1 MVRMDETN
9 LQILQLLQNNARMTV
24 TDVAKAV
31 HRSESTVRE
40 RIGSL
45 ERAGVLLRYEARVD
59 WAQAGL
65 PATAVLRARCD
76 LGQLPEVA
84 KQLAAIP
91 NVIRA
96 LLMTGPKPIFVMM
109 RVRDLQQLHAIL
121 REHVA
126 PGALTEVDAE
136 IALESLV
143 ERRPPGPGSTSA
155 VTNGRPLG
163 HLAADAAPASVTAGA
178 WTSPAHST
186 PERSSDH
193 LS

>member
-9 LQILQLLQNNARMTV
+9 IRILQLLQQNARMTV
-24 TDVAKAV
+24 TDVAKQV
-31 HRSESTVRE
+31 GRSESTVRE
-40 RIGSL
+40 RITSL
-45 ERAGVLLRYEARVD
+45 EMAGVLLRYEARVD

-76 LGQLPEVA
+76 LARLPEVS
-84 KQLAAIP
+84 KQLSAIP

-96 LLMTGPKPIFVMM
+96 MLMTGPKPILVLM

-136 IALESLV
+136 ISLESLV
-143 ERRPPGPGSTSA
+143 ERRPPGPGSTSNITDA
-155 VTNGRPLG
+155 LVRP
-163 HLAADAAPASVTAGA
+163 
-178 WTSPAHST
+178 
-186 PERSSDH
+186 
-193 LS
+193 